1 MKYRYPCTRHI
12 EINGFGAFLES
23 ESKHSRRNINLLA
36 EELKQ
41 LLDVPYMTMVN
52 SGSSANLVSALT
64 LAEKVKS
71 VGKPLTAAIS
81 AFTFPTTVSA
91 LILAGFELTV
101 VDVEKDS
108 FCLSYDKLLS
118 LGQLP
123 SVIAVTHFLGFPCEI
138 EKIAEAAHSQGSFV
152 LQDACETLCMK
163 VQGKPVYSY
172 GDISTL
178 SFYHPHHLSSYGG
191 GAVVTLNQ
199 DDYVIADSIT
209 HWGRS
214 CKCHIDK
221 SLCTVP
227 AGPAHN
233 FTYERLGLNVE
244 MSELNACFG
253 RWQLQNIKQ
262 IEMART
268 RNYDSFYEA
277 LKDVPS
283 LKVWPTPDVNCSPFV
298 FPIRLKNGMT
308 VRDAYA
314 VLAEKG
320 IEIRTLMG
328 GAISEQEAFHN
339 MLAGTEV
346 PVAKEM
352 ADTTFFVGVHHTLPN
367 EDVETAAQIISRM

>member
-1 MKYRYPCTRHI
+1 MDFDREMELENAGIDAFEFSLMDEDERR
-12 EINGFGAFLES
+12 EALEDAFLDPDDYDLIEYDTS
-23 ESKHSRRNINLLA
+23 FNAWSNL
-36 EELKQ
+36 Q
-41 LLDVPYMTMVN
+41 N
-52 SGSSANLVSALT
+52 
-64 LAEKVKS
+64 
-71 VGKPLTAAIS
+71 
-81 AFTFPTTVSA
+81 
-91 LILAGFELTV
+91 AG
-101 VDVEKDS
+101 
-108 FCLSYDKLLS
+108 LS
-118 LGQLP
+118 LSEL
-123 SVIAVTHFLGFPCEI
+123 EYMDED
-138 EKIAEAAHSQGSFV
+138 EKR
-152 LQDACETLCMK
+152 ETLRDA
-163 VQGKPVYSY
+163 GLDPDDY

-283 LKVWPTPDVNCSPFV
+283 LKVWPIPDVNCSPFV
-298 FPIRLKNGMT
+298 FPIRLKNGMS

-328 GAISEQEAFHN
+328 GAINEQEAFHN

-352 ADTTFFVGVHHTLPN
+352 ADTTFFVGVHHTLPT
-367 EDVETAAQIISRM
+367 EDVETVAQIISRM